1 MSNTENL
8 NDAICIKKNVK
19 FTLVQCLGDLTR
31 EQLKAYVK
39 NYDIKGTSKLKK
51 DELIAEISKCI
62 LSGNIIKEF
71 ISDATSDEK
80 ALLKNTLNSEYIDI
94 KKCDPKNY
102 VRLFLL
108 GITFPYLE
116 KNEYKL
122 VIPKEVKELFKTIV
136 LSETKEVEVVKT
148 ENKVFLNSNRKIGRN
163 EKCPCGS
170 GKKYKKCCL
179 NR

>member
-8 NDAICIKKNVK
+8 NDAICIKKNIK
-19 FTLVQCLGDLTR
+19 FTLAQCLGDLTR

-51 DELIAEISKCI
+51 DELIAQISKYI

-71 ISDATSDEK
+71 ITDATNDEK
-80 ALLKNTLNSEYIDI
+80 ALLEKNLNSEYIDI
-94 KKCDPKNY
+94 KNCDPKNY

-116 KNEYKL
+116 EEEYKL
-122 VIPKEVKELFKTIV
+122 VIPIEVKELLKTII
-136 LSETKEVEVVKT
+136 LSENKDVEAV
-148 ENKVFLNSNRKIGRN
+148 NKAVFNNNKKIGRN

-179 NR
+179 NK